1 MRSGIQEKFLGKF
14 GKMTINLTIIS
25 PCFNEAGNLESC
37 AQALRELMVTKLPE
51 VVYEHIFIDNDSTDD
66 SVKILEKICLI
77 DNRVKLLVNSK
88 NVGAFKS
95 IYLALGESRGEAIIP
110 MYASDLQDP
119 VAIIEDF
126 YKLWKKG
133 NLIVY
138 GVRKNRKESFI
149 LRNTRKLYYKIIQR
163 LANNY
168 IPLNAGEFLLA
179 DRKIIQ
185 SILDLNDHEPYIR
198 GLIAATGAKSSFVEY
213 SMNRRNSGKSKN
225 NVISLFDI
233 AINGLVSTSR
243 IPARII
249 LLIGFIV
256 SSFSMIFGLLV
267 GLFNVINF
275 KIFESSIYS
284 STLMLIFFSGLQ
296 IFFLGLIGEYVL
308 SIHSQTRRQPNS
320 FFTHKVNFNDGD

>member
-1 MRSGIQEKFLGKF
+1 MGSGIQEKFRGKF

-25 PCFNEAGNLESC
+25 PCFNEADNLESC
-37 AQALRELMVTKLPE
+37 ARKVRELMIAKLPE
-51 VVYEHIFIDNDSTDD
+51 VTYEHIFIDNDSTDN

-95 IYLALGESRGEAIIP
+95 IYLALRESKGEAIIP
-110 MYASDLQDP
+110 MYAADLQDP
-119 VAIIEDF
+119 VEVIEDF
-126 YKLWKKG
+126 YKLWNKG

-138 GVRKNRKESFI
+138 GVRKNRKENLI
-149 LRNTRKLYYKIIQR
+149 LRSARKIYYKIIQR
-163 LANNY
+163 LADSY

-179 DRKIIQ
+179 DKKIIQ

-213 SMNRRNSGKSKN
+213 SMNKRNSGKSKN
-225 NVISLFDI
+225 NIISLFDI

-249 LLIGFIV
+249 LLVGFII
-256 SSFSMIFGLLV
+256 SSFSMIFGILV
-267 GLFNVINF
+267 VLFNLFNF
-275 KIFESSIYS
+275 ETFKFSLSL
-284 STLMLIFFSGLQ
+284 STLLLIFFSGLQ
-296 IFFLGLIGEYVL
+296 VFFLGLIGEYVL
-308 SIHSQTRRQPNS
+308 SIHSQTRRQPDS
-320 FFTHKVNFNDGD
+320 FFTRKVNFIDRL